1 MPRSRPT
8 ACGIQGSSRRFRCFR
23 HVHVLFKPD
32 CYRFCGGWRKSGLWF
47 RLPSRFVSIPDG
59 LRSGCGIRLWIEAW
73 FDCSRCSIHDVAS
86 LRLIHGVFEFPQMAF
101 CLEGVWGRLAR
112 SETIQSVPP
121 QRISGERQTAAA
133 NATTSL
139 DRDQILDPC
148 ELIHPVPETCP
159 AAGSRA
165 LGLFRRIQVTL
176 LMFGHN
182 LTQELLTDIH
192 VGFPNHRLTSGRGL
206 HFLDRRGHPR
216 RGCLM
221 WGTSTRIRQHAH
233 RRRLGVLLTMAQ
245 AC

>member
-1 MPRSRPT
+1 M
-8 ACGIQGSSRRFRCFR
+8 
-23 HVHVLFKPD
+23 
-32 CYRFCGGWRKSGLWF
+32 WF
-47 RLPSRFVSIPDG
+47 ELPSRFVSILG
-59 LRSGCGIRLWIEAW
+59 GFRSGCGIRLWNEAW
-73 FDCSRCSIHDVAS
+73 LIAVGVQSMM
-86 LRLIHGVFEFPQMAF
+86 LRPWGLFTGFFEFPQVTF
-101 CLEGVWGRLAR
+101 CPEGAWGRLAR

-148 ELIHPVPETCP
+148 ELIHPVPETHP

-176 LMFGHN
+176 FMLGHN

-192 VGFPNHRLTSGRGL
+192 AGFPNHRLTSGHGL

-233 RRRLGVLLTMAQ
+233 RRYLGVLLTMAQ
-245 AC
+245 QC